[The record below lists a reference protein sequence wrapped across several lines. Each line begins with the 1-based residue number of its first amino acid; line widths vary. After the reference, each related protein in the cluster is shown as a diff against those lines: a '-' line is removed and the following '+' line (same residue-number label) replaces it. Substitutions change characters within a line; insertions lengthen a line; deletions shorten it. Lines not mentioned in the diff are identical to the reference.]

1 MIASAMLVTTC
12 PECETTFRISVGI
25 LEKAGG
31 QVRCGRCAKI
41 FDANVDLRE
50 IDESETLPD
59 PVPKFPFSLQAESD
73 AQDGDG
79 ADSIDEIDDSDG
91 PEPSEV
97 EVEVEAEAGAE
108 AGRAGARAAEP
119 DRQDE
124 TALPE
129 WLRPIARH
137 RKSWPWAVAAAVLTV
152 TLAGQL
158 MNRFRDEL
166 AAVPAVGPV
175 LERVYA
181 GAGIE
186 LVPPVDLDQ
195 FDLLDLT
202 ALAEPAGEQQGW
214 LVIETR
220 VRNKGP
226 KVQPYPHIFVRLLDR
241 WEDTVA
247 GRYFAPNEYTV
258 GAVSDYSRMNVGT
271 SVDAQFI
278 IMDPGPGATGFEV
291 ELCAEIAEGFI
302 CESDANFR

>member
-1 MIASAMLVTTC
+1 
-12 PECETTFRISVGI
+12 
-25 LEKAGG
+25 
-31 QVRCGRCAKI
+31 
-41 FDANVDLRE
+41 
-50 IDESETLPD
+50 
-59 PVPKFPFSLQAESD
+59 
-73 AQDGDG
+73 
-79 ADSIDEIDDSDG
+79 
-91 PEPSEV
+91 
-97 EVEVEAEAGAE
+97 
-108 AGRAGARAAEP
+108 
-119 DRQDE
+119 
-124 TALPE
+124 
-129 WLRPIARH
+129 
-137 RKSWPWAVAAAVLTV
+137 
-152 TLAGQL
+152 